1 MEESNLVEEESAEA
15 PSEEVQAIEETVE
28 IADENAAEE
37 NEINGADIPLEESL
51 AYEGDNTAEVVEVDN
66 TQEVEELPENTT
78 NEEAEIVEDGLAEE
92 QQDGGF
98 AA

>member
-1 MEESNLVEEESAEA
+1 MVEEESAEA
-15 PSEEVQAIEETVE
+15 PLEEVQATEETVE
-28 IADENAAEE
+28 IAAEDAAEE
-37 NEINGADIPLEESL
+37 NETNEADLPLEESV

-66 TQEVEELPENTT
+66 TQEVEEVTENAT